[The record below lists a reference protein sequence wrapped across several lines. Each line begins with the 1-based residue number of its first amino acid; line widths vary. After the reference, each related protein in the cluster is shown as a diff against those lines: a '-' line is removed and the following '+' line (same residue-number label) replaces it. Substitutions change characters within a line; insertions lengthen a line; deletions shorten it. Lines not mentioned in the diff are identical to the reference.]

1 MKYLEHVNALVKKEV
16 ASHPVIAFGQNI
28 TRGSCL
34 GGFTRGIEPKK
45 GGMTINSTNSE
56 NTLVGAGFGLMLEGA
71 SAIFF
76 MKQLD
81 FLLLG
86 IDQLINTYNNI
97 RSASVPKA
105 LGSFT
110 IMPLIVDNGYQ
121 GPQSSFNNFADVCTI
136 AKIRGY
142 TVTNKHDARR
152 ILSKHMVSRGFR
164 IIAVSQRL
172 FGTELVALPRPLH
185 VGKDDTVFQYSAG
198 SDVTIVSCNFA
209 LPEAYRLT
217 QECKKRGMSVA
228 FFNINSPVQFDARRI
243 IESANKTK
251 RLVVL
256 DDSKSDNLPA
266 NSLLASPDLQPLSAR
281 ILLKRNLGKDW
292 LYPVSDSFIV
302 DYKSVVDA
310 IRAS

>member
-1 MKYLEHVNALVKKEV
+1 MKVFVKKEV
-16 ASHPVIAFGQNI
+16 AWHPVIAFGQNI

-97 RSASVPKA
+97 LSTSIPKA

>member
-198 SDVTIVSCNFA
+198 SDVTIVFCNFSF
-209 LPEAYRLT
+209 PQTY
-217 QECKKRGMSVA
+217 
-228 FFNINSPVQFDARRI
+228 P
-243 IESANKTK
+243 
-251 RLVVL
+251 
-256 DDSKSDNLPA
+256 
-266 NSLLASPDLQPLSAR
+266 
-281 ILLKRNLGKDW
+281 
-292 LYPVSDSFIV
+292 LYP
-302 DYKSVVDA
+302 
-310 IRAS
+310 